1 MREGDPG
8 NSFFLIK
15 KGEVEVSKAD
25 KFITKIKEGQY
36 FGESVFNR
44 EEVKRSATIKAISD
58 VECLS
63 IEKYI
68 NQTNHQCDYSQ

>member
-1 MREGDPG
+1 MIVREGDPG

-15 KGEVEVSKAD
+15 KGEVEVSKED
-25 KFITKIKEGQY
+25 KFITKIVEGQY

-44 EEVKRSATIKAISD
+44 EEVKRSATIKAISE

-63 IEKYI
+63 IEK
-68 NQTNHQCDYSQ
+68 